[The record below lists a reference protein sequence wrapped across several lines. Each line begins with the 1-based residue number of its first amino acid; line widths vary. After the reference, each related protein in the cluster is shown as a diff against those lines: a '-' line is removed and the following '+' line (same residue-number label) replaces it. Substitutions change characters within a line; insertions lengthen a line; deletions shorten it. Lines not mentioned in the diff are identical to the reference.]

1 MKFVKT
7 GKWLILFLAMT
18 ACTKMC
24 GSKHAN
30 LSPEEVVEAYLDVA
44 LNMTSVDDKAYLMQY
59 TTGQLRY
66 AIETATDEA
75 IMNAYIKRKYKLL
88 AYSVVERRDRRPKE
102 VEITFELT
110 YKDLNDFD
118 ANNQTVNISEED
130 AATTKTENTV
140 RVVKVQNLWLIS
152 DVVGKKT
159 TIDFPVRPQDVIKSQ
174 APN

>member
-1 MKFVKT
+1 MKLFKS
-7 GKWLILFLAMT
+7 WQILF
-18 ACTKMC
+18 ACVVLMGCTRTC
-24 GSKHAN
+24 GPSHAD
-30 LSPEEVVEAYLDVA
+30 LSPEEVVEAYLDIA
-44 LNMTSVDDKAYLMQY
+44 LNMTSVDDKVNLMRY

-75 IMNAYIKRKYKLL
+75 IINAYIKRKYKLL

-118 ANNQTVNISEED
+118 ENQNSVTISEDE

-140 RVVKVQNLWLIS
+140 RVIKQNDVWLIS

-159 TIDFPVRPQDVIKSQ
+159 TIDFPVRPQDVIKSG
-174 APN
+174 AP